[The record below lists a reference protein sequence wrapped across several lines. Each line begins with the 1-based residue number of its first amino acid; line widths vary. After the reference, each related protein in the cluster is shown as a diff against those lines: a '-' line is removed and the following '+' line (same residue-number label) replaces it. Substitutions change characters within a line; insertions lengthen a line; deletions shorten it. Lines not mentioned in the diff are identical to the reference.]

1 MRVFG
6 DSAMPKWVA
15 AVAVSACLWAADFAV
30 ARADQGQFGAGPA
43 EYIPVGDFLGIP
55 KEQALV
61 VGAGIVAGALVLH
74 LVVPGDFTY
83 FAGGVVGG
91 LAAIWWYEN
100 GGEAR
105 LRPKLKLDPATA
117 VVNAQ
122 GGPVLDGVAPRPGR

>member
-6 DSAMPKWVA
+6 DSAMPKWIA
-15 AVAVSACLWAADFAV
+15 AVVVLASLWAPDFAA
-30 ARADQGQFGAGPA
+30 ARADQGQFGANLAG
-43 EYIPVGDFLGIP
+43 YIPAGDILGIP

-91 LAAIWWYEN
+91 LAALWWYEH

-105 LRPKLKLDPATA
+105 LRPTLKLDRATA
-117 VVNAQ
+117 VVNAR
-122 GGPVLDGVAPRPGR
+122 GGPVLEGIAPGLGR